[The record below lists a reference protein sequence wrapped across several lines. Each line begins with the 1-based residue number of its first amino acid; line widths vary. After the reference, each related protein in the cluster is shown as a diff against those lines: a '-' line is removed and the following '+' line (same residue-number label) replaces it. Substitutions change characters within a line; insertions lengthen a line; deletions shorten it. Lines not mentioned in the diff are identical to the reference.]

1 MSYGSQRSVGT
12 GYLLWALGLIG
23 FCGIHRFYMGR
34 PVTGLIWLFTGG
46 LLFVGQIV
54 DLILLPGMAE
64 D

>member
-34 PVTGLIWLFTGG
+34 SITGLI
-46 LLFVGQIV
+46 
-54 DLILLPGMAE
+54 
-64 D
+64 